1 MFWRR
6 HKKLAVALVCADWR
20 LHHRRVNLNKRL
32 AGLLRVDGVD
42 TIAVPGPDGLAL
54 PQRAA
59 EWQNAISQILLLIAV
74 HKPTTLTVVAH
85 QRCAG
90 HPVGDDEHVDDAM
103 TAAKALKSATKF
115 SGPVAAVVAVYHN
128 DAKWGLQKIGVA

>member
-20 LHHRRVNLNKRL
+20 LHHKRVKLNTRL
-32 AGLLRVDGVD
+32 ASLLRVDGVD
-42 TIAVPGPDGLAL
+42 TIAVPGPDGLVL

-59 EWQNAISQILLLIAV
+59 EWQNALNHISLLVSV
-74 HKPTTLTVVAH
+74 HKPAALTVVAH

-90 HPVGDDEHVDDAM
+90 HPVADEEHTSDVMM
-103 TAAKALKSATKF
+103 TAKALKAGTNF
-115 SGPVAAVVAVYHN
+115 PGPVAAIIAIYHN
-128 DAKWGLQKIGVA
+128 DAKWGLQKIGEV